1 VDRVVP
7 HTNGYDIVK
16 AVLGQFPTRVQSWLL
31 KIAGEFLV
39 DILQLK
45 TDNDEEKE
53 KQNVAIAQKT
63 FDDSTVVD
71 FPEISTVI
79 GLQLPILK
87 PVAKGVATSHF
98 FYCIEEDD
106 LVSSTSKMISTVSEA
121 IAQKI
126 DSPKV
131 QLVFLD
137 LTLKDCDSL
146 VLLVKTLQNRMSAEL
161 KPSVVFVV
169 IALINCSCLKILF
182 CN

>member
-1 VDRVVP
+1 MDRVVS

-16 AVLGQFPTRVQSWLL
+16 AVLGQFPTRVQSWLS
-31 KIAGEFLV
+31 KIAGEFWV
-39 DILQLK
+39 GILQFK
-45 TDNDEEKE
+45 SEEEEEQE
-53 KQNVAIAQKT
+53 KKNVAMAQKA
-63 FDDSTVVD
+63 FDDSIVVE

-87 PVAKGVATSHF
+87 PVAKGVGTSHF

-106 LVSSTSKMISTVSEA
+106 LVSSTSKMISTISEA
-121 IAQKI
+121 IAQTI

-137 LTLKDCDSL
+137 LTLKDCESL

-169 IALINCSCLKILF
+169 NF
-182 CN
+182 